1 MSSITVKLEK
11 EVNFILTDE
20 EDRVVAII
28 NVPQGTTDIDNKL
41 ANAISDD
48 TGESFEYFQT
58 ELHIELNNSA
68 SQLQF
73 DAFTK
78 DLDDDD
84 DYIRT
89 YFLTRTEIY

>member
-1 MSSITVKLEK
+1 MSSITVNLEK
-11 EVNFILTDE
+11 EVNFVLSDE
-20 EDRVVAII
+20 EDRIVAII

-41 ANAISDD
+41 ANAIADD

-68 SQLQF
+68 RQLQF

-78 DLDDDD
+78 DSDDDD
-84 DYIRT
+84 FIRT
-89 YFLTRTEIY
+89 FYLTRTEIY